1 MSSRELE
8 DRQEKMVEERVAKE
22 LGITPE
28 ELSDTAYEI
37 IDNSSDDGLI
47 YSYFIVFS
55 EESPKNILEKIG
67 VDENNQIEVSCNLF
81 DGDN

>member
-28 ELSDTAYEI
+28 ELRETAYEI

-47 YSYFIVFS
+47 YSYFIEFS
-55 EESPKNILEKIG
+55 EESPKDVLEKIG
-67 VDENNQIEVSCNLF
+67 VDENNQIEVSRDLF